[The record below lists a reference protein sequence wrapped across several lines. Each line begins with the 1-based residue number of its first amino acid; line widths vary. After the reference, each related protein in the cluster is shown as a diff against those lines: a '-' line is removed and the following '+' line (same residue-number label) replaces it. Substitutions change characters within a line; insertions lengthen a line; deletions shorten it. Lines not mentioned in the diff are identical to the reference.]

1 MFKEALL
8 ATIDAERGDL
18 ISFLQSLTRADSSNP
33 PGDTIAAA
41 CVVTT
46 FLASHDVP
54 ATLIAPKHLPGSITI
69 ARSQSFFIATYIRC
83 TTFEPARFAI
93 CR

>member
-8 ATIDAERGDL
+8 ETIDAERQDL

-33 PGDTIAAA
+33 PGETIAAA

-46 FLASHDVP
+46 FLAARDVP
-54 ATLIAPKHLPGSITI
+54 ATLIAPKSVDRISPAPFQHCHNRQPTAVLHL
-69 ARSQSFFIATYIRC
+69 YIN
-83 TTFEPARFAI
+83 
-93 CR
+93 